1 MVRNNPQDTGNTG
14 RRGIFA
20 EKNGRLP
27 IINLLARPTAVFV
40 KAGGDDSR
48 LIRSGL
54 CKDN

>member
-40 KAGGDDSR
+40 KAGGD
-48 LIRSGL
+48 LIVRYI
-54 CKDN
+54 